1 MDHQGRKVQLQFR
14 FPWLTFLHCGLWT
27 NHFKPLQ
34 SCKQTEGAGWD
45 DFTGPHNE
53 FTSSTDE
60 SNSFPFDPVSPF
72 CFSQLILLSIWG
84 SRSRVC
90 SQSMSGS
97 SRRHSGILF
106 LKPGSSILASMQ
118 WLEPCKLDTLESLST
133 FEIGSKIHTA
143 EQKHFKLYILGFTKT
158 S

>member
-72 CFSQLILLSIWG
+72 CFS
-84 SRSRVC
+84 
-90 SQSMSGS
+90 
-97 SRRHSGILF
+97 
-106 LKPGSSILASMQ
+106 
-118 WLEPCKLDTLESLST
+118 
-133 FEIGSKIHTA
+133 
-143 EQKHFKLYILGFTKT
+143 
-158 S
+158 